1 MTATTRDPMLDELE
15 IVRRENADLQDRLDA
30 AEVRV
35 EAADDAL
42 RHLRQVAEVD
52 SDTTH
57 EDLVAEL
64 KRLRADN
71 DRLSDELHD
80 ARDEANRRWDQAGDV
95 RLEVMQAIY
104 DAGVHEQVCDDDPV
118 PDMVRQALAVALNRP
133 VSPAGLPGYTETG
146 ICPEGA
152 ENGDQTAKRPAPAPL
167 AQP

>member
-1 MTATTRDPMLDELE
+1 MTETL
-15 IVRRENADLQDRLDA
+15 RRENADLQDRLDV

-52 SDTTH
+52 PDTTH
-57 EDLVAEL
+57 EELVAEL

-104 DAGVHEQVCDDDPV
+104 DAGVHTEVCDDDPV
-118 PDMVRQALAVALNRP
+118 PYMVRTALAAAAR
-133 VSPAGLPGYTETG
+133 AGVVD
-146 ICPEGA
+146 A
-152 ENGDQTAKRPAPAPL
+152 
-167 AQP
+167 